1 MADLSPAW
9 WESSAAGPWTV
20 HLLTRSGKHGSC
32 LRMSWTFCPQKIAA
46 GRWLHSKQLR
56 IFGSLPTSCHP
67 RVCLLLKSNESS
79 CCRKGDPFQG
89 TGAGSCLTLKMS
101 CPRRR
106 MCWQSKRLYWE
117 EAARWRA
124 ARGPKRT
131 AFSRGSQ
138 SWGVCGNGVSFWVV
152 SGQSFWLRVLP
163 DGARVAH
170 PRWIPARRI
179 LGGL

>member
-1 MADLSPAW
+1 MKMADLSPAW

-89 TGAGSCLTLKMS
+89 TGAGSCLTLKNEL
-101 CPRRR
+101 
-106 MCWQSKRLYWE
+106 SKETNVLTKQE
-117 EAARWRA
+117 TLL
-124 ARGPKRT
+124 G
-131 AFSRGSQ
+131 RGSQ
-138 SWGVCGNGVSFWVV
+138 VESSKGTQENSF
-152 SGQSFWLRVLP
+152 FTWLTVL
-163 DGARVAH
+163 R
-170 PRWIPARRI
+170 
-179 LGGL
+179 GLW